1 MTMQSGGLHGP
12 REDDALK
19 KEVRGELQAGRAT
32 RAEEWREPEPPGE
45 DQPEAT
51 VTADTPEG
59 RARPAAEEA
68 AIELRSDLAR
78 HLDHK
83 VFPASRDRIIETLRE
98 HQATDQLIDFASGL
112 PEGVTFERLHD
123 VLVAL
128 NLPIETRSG
137 Q

>member
-1 MTMQSGGLHGP
+1 MMESGGLHGP

-19 KEVRGELQAGRAT
+19 REVRSELQAGRAT
-32 RAEEWREPEPPGE
+32 RVEEWREPEPSGE

-51 VTADTPEG
+51 VTAGTPEG
-59 RARPAAEEA
+59 RARPPAEEE
-68 AIELRSDLAR
+68 AIEIRSDLAR

-83 VFPASRDRIIETLRE
+83 VFPANRERILDTLRE
-98 HQATDQLIDFASGL
+98 HQATDQLIEFASRL
-112 PEGVTFERLHD
+112 PEGVTFTRFHD

-128 NLPIETRSG
+128 DLPVETRSG